1 MSGIHARCRDRSIDR
16 NVERDE
22 ACACLASEHTL
33 SRKRVNVSLQACNS
47 RSRHENCTEESAAS
61 RCMTPV
67 AGRDIHM
74 RVHAGFEPMSAWKAN
89 AVECRVPRMDLA
101 SSNRCN
107 AKQDMQAVDLSTLH
121 RDTGN
126 GAGVRNARAGE
137 RSDSGVGG
145 ESGTHSA
152 HPCASVRPAQM
163 RGRST
168 ASGSAAR
175 TPRLALRAA
184 SPCGSALLPIRR
196 TVGSSSSPPTPPDT
210 HNARARRALC
220 VSGGE
225 SGIHSAH
232 PCASPCGRLRRA
244 DRHSCRSVE
253 PLGPHQVRP
262 HRQIRTTPA
271 RGGRCAYLAERVG
284 FEPTEGLTLRRFSRP
299 VP

>member
-1 MSGIHARCRDRSIDR
+1 MRRVASEAIAVPSGNTAAKHGRVHIDPTGISTHVEGAMSGIHARCRDRSIDR

-61 RCMTPV
+61 RCTTPV

-74 RVHAGFEPMSAWKAN
+74 RVHAGFEPMSVWKAN
-89 AVECRVPRMDLA
+89 AVERRVPRMDLA

-126 GAGVRNARAGE
+126 GAGVRNARTAE

-145 ESGTHSA
+145 ERGIHSA
-152 HPCASVRPAQM
+152 DSCAQIQPTRM
-163 RGRST
+163 LGTST
-168 ASGSAAR
+168 ACGSAAR
-175 TPRLALRAA
+175 ERRLGHCR
-184 SPCGSALLPIRR
+184 
-196 TVGSSSSPPTPPDT
+196 
-210 HNARARRALC
+210 
-220 VSGGE
+220 
-225 SGIHSAH
+225 
-232 PCASPCGRLRRA
+232 RLRRA

-253 PLGPHQVRP
+253 PLGPHQVSP

>member
-1 MSGIHARCRDRSIDR
+1 MRRVASEAIAVPSGSTAAKHGRVHIDPTGISTPVEGGMSGIHARCRDRSIDR

-126 GAGVRNARAGE
+126 GAGVRNARTGE
-137 RSDSGVGG
+137 RTDSGVGG

-225 SGIHSAH
+225 SGIRTHGRFDPSPVFKTGALNRSAI
-232 PCASPCGRLRRA
+232 SPC
-244 DRHSCRSVE
+244 
-253 PLGPHQVRP
+253 
-262 HRQIRTTPA
+262 
-271 RGGRCAYLAERVG
+271 
-284 FEPTEGLTLRRFSRP
+284 
-299 VP
+299 